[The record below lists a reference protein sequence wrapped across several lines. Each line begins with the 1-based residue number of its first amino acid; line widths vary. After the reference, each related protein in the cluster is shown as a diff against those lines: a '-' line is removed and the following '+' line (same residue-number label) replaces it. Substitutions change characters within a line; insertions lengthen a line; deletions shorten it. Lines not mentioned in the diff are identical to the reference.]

1 MEILGSIAHEGPIAL
16 DAITRI
22 AVMDNDDAFSFLSHI
37 IGIITNARAGLGLT
51 AAERRVGPL
60 VTRWMLGEFVSASD
74 LITAMA
80 IGKADAKTLDHFEKR
95 LAIRP
100 RLLNKPP

>member
-1 MEILGSIAHEGPIAL
+1 
-16 DAITRI
+16 
-22 AVMDNDDAFSFLSHI
+22 
-37 IGIITNARAGLGLT
+37 
-51 AAERRVGPL
+51 
-60 VTRWMLGEFVSASD
+60 MLGEFVSASD